1 MQQRIQQQQLMIEQQ
16 RQEELLRLQQVRQDA
31 LNIHLPSPNFHFLKV
46 VLSKPGM

>member
-31 LNIHLPSPNFHFLKV
+31 FTYLTSTIFRFLKV

>member
-31 LNIHLPSPNFHFLKV
+31 LILLTLTIFHFLKV
-46 VLSKPGM
+46 VISKPGL